1 MFNFGKLFVYYCK
14 FNKNTTK
21 NSGGAINNQEGDL
34 KVIDTLFVKNSAKKG
49 GAIRNYN
56 NKKKKNEIRKLHF

>member
-56 NKKKKNEIRKLHF
+56 NKKKNEIRKLHF